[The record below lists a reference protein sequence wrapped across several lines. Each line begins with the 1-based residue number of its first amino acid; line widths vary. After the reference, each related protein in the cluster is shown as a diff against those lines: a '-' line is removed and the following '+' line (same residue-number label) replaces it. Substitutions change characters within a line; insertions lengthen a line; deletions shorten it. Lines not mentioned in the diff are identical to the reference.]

1 MTELEEKLAEYVGVK
16 HCITCA
22 NGTDALTLALKA
34 WGIGE
39 NDAIFVPDFT
49 FFSSGE
55 CPAGEGATCIFV
67 DVDRYTYNIDPI
79 KLEEAIQKVNREGKY
94 CAKAVV
100 AVDLFGQQQLM
111 IKFDPFAI
119 SIICSFWRMELKDLE
134 ESFMVKKQVLLEI
147 SQPQAFSRQSHLVAT
162 VMEEPFLRIT
172 IVGQN
177 LSGVLQYMV
186 SLETINTI
194 M

>member
-1 MTELEEKLAEYVGVK
+1 
-16 HCITCA
+16 
-22 NGTDALTLALKA
+22 
-34 WGIGE
+34 
-39 NDAIFVPDFT
+39 
-49 FFSSGE
+49 
-55 CPAGEGATCIFV
+55 
-67 DVDRYTYNIDPI
+67 
-79 KLEEAIQKVNREGKY
+79 
-94 CAKAVV
+94 
-100 AVDLFGQQQLM
+100 M

-134 ESFMVKKQVLLEI
+134 ENFMVKKQVLLEI
-147 SQPQAFSRQSHLVAT
+147 SQPQAFSRQSHLVVT